1 VGRGEEGWGWWGE
14 KGAEGERR
22 VMDGRGE
29 GRTEVKT
36 RWGQGR
42 DKRKR
47 RREERGRRELKG
59 R

>member
-1 VGRGEEGWGWWGE
+1 MERGE